1 MSVWDT
7 NCTKMNPKIQ
17 IIIGNQYNPHLN
29 LAVESSLLDDG
40 NANVVTMFLWK
51 NQQTVVYGY
60 NQNPFT
66 ECNVE
71 LLLSEGGFAARR
83 RTGGGAVYH
92 DLGNLN
98 FSFVANKKHYDVAKQ
113 MSVIQK
119 ALEIFGL
126 KTEVSGRND
135 ILFDGRKFSGNAFGI
150 YKDRRLHHGT
160 ILIKTDGE
168 KLAKYLKVNP
178 AKLQKHGVKSVA
190 SRIINLSEVADIT
203 SDSIIP
209 YLSKAFENVYGAKA
223 EVIEFNDL
231 LTDKVLK
238 TRDLFASDEY
248 LFGKWRNFHAKKS
261 AQFAWGLVEIDMQIN
276 EEKGII
282 ESVSIASD
290 GLEPNLIDQTEQLLI
305 GASIKK
311 APDFGQNEVA
321 KDIISLIY

>member
-1 MSVWDT
+1 MV
-7 NCTKMNPKIQ
+7 PKIQ
-17 IIIGNQYNPHLN
+17 LIIGNQYNPHLN
-29 LAVESSLLDDG
+29 LAVESSLLDEGDD
-40 NANVVTMFLWK
+40 NVVTMFLWK

-98 FSFVANKKHYDVAKQ
+98 FSFVADKKHYDVAKQ

-209 YLSKAFENVYGAKA
+209 YLSKAFEEVYEAKA

-231 LTDKVLK
+231 LTNKVLK
-238 TRDLFASDEY
+238 TRDLFASEDY

-290 GLEPNLIDQTEQLLI
+290 GLEPDLIDETEQLLI

>member
-1 MSVWDT
+1 M
-7 NCTKMNPKIQ
+7 KPQIQ
-17 IIIGNQYNPHLN
+17 LIIGNQYNPHLN
-29 LAVESSLLDDG
+29 LAVESSLLDEGDTD
-40 NANVVTMFLWK
+40 VVTMFLWR

-190 SRIINLSEVADIT
+190 SRIINLSEVVDIT

-209 YLSKAFENVYGAKA
+209 YLSKAFEEVYEAKA
-223 EVIEFNDL
+223 EVIDFNDL

-261 AQFAWGLVEIDMQIN
+261 AQFAWGLVELDMQIN

-290 GLEPNLIDQTEQLLI
+290 GLEPDLIDETEQLLI

>member
-1 MSVWDT
+1 M
-7 NCTKMNPKIQ
+7 KQKINL
-17 IIIGNQYNPHLN
+17 IIGNQYNPHLN
-29 LAVESSLLDDG
+29 LAVESFLLNQGDND
-40 NANVVTMFLWK
+40 AVTMFLWK
-51 NQQTVVYGY
+51 NEQTVVYGY

-66 ECNVE
+66 ECNVD
-71 LLLSEGGFAARR
+71 LLLSEGGHAARR

-98 FSFVANKKHYDVAKQ
+98 FSFVANKNLYDVHKQ
-113 MSVIQK
+113 MNVIK
-119 ALEIFGL
+119 TALGYFGL
-126 KTEVSGRND
+126 ETEVSGRND

-209 YLSKAFENVYGAKA
+209 YLSKAFEEVYEAKA
-223 EVIEFNDL
+223 EIIGFNDL
-231 LTDKVLK
+231 LTDKVLE
-238 TRDLFASDEY
+238 TRDLFASDDY

-261 AQFAWGLVEIDMQIN
+261 AQFSWGLVELDMHVN

-282 ESVSIASD
+282 ESISIASD
-290 GLEPNLIDQTEQLLI
+290 GLEPELIEETERILK
-305 GASIKK
+305 GASIKN
-311 APDFGQNEVA
+311 APDCGENEVA
-321 KDIISLIY
+321 KDILSLIY

>member
-1 MSVWDT
+1 M
-7 NCTKMNPKIQ
+7 KQKINL
-17 IIIGNQYNPHLN
+17 IIGNQYNPHLN
-29 LAVESSLLDDG
+29 LAVESFLLNQVDNDS
-40 NANVVTMFLWK
+40 VTMFLWK
-51 NQQTVVYGY
+51 NEQTVVYGY

-66 ECNVE
+66 ECNVD
-71 LLLSEGGFAARR
+71 LLLSEGGHAARR

-98 FSFVANKKHYDVAKQ
+98 FSFVANKNLYDVHKQ
-113 MSVIQK
+113 MNVIK
-119 ALEIFGL
+119 TALGYFGL
-126 KTEVSGRND
+126 QTEVSGRND
-135 ILFDGRKFSGNAFGI
+135 ILFEGRKFSGNAFGI

-160 ILIKTDGE
+160 ILIKTDGD

-209 YLSKAFENVYGAKA
+209 YLSRAFEEVYEAKA
-223 EVIEFNDL
+223 EIIDFNDL
-231 LTDKVLK
+231 LTDKVLE
-238 TRDLFASDEY
+238 TRNLFASDDY

-261 AQFAWGLVEIDMQIN
+261 AQFSWGLVELDMHVN

-290 GLEPNLIDQTEQLLI
+290 GLEPERIEETERILT
-305 GASIKK
+305 GASIKN
-311 APDFGQNEVA
+311 APDCGENEVA
-321 KDIISLIY
+321 KDILSLIY

>member
-1 MSVWDT
+1 M
-7 NCTKMNPKIQ
+7 KPQIQ
-17 IIIGNQYNPHLN
+17 LIIGNQYNPHLN
-29 LAVESSLLDDG
+29 LAVESSLLDEGD
-40 NANVVTMFLWK
+40 ADVVTMFLWK

-98 FSFVANKKHYDVAKQ
+98 FSFVANKNHYDVAKQ

-168 KLAKYLKVNP
+168 KLSKYLKVNP

-190 SRIINLSEVADIT
+190 SRIINLSEVAGIT

-209 YLSKAFENVYGAKA
+209 YLSKAFEEVYEAKA
-223 EVIEFNDL
+223 TVIEFNDL

-261 AQFAWGLVEIDMQIN
+261 AQFVWGLVELDMQVN

-290 GLEPNLIDQTEQLLI
+290 GLEPDLIDETEQLLI

>member
-1 MSVWDT
+1 M
-7 NCTKMNPKIQ
+7 KQKINL
-17 IIIGNQYNPHLN
+17 IIGNQYNPHLN
-29 LAVESSLLDDG
+29 LAVESFLLNQGDNDS
-40 NANVVTMFLWK
+40 VTMFLWK
-51 NQQTVVYGY
+51 NEQTVVYGY

-66 ECNVE
+66 ECNVD
-71 LLLSEGGFAARR
+71 LLLSEGGHAARR

-98 FSFVANKKHYDVAKQ
+98 FSFVANKNLYDVHKQ
-113 MSVIQK
+113 MNVIK
-119 ALEIFGL
+119 TALGYFGL

-135 ILFDGRKFSGNAFGI
+135 ILFEGRKFSGNAFGI

-209 YLSKAFENVYGAKA
+209 YLSRAFEEVYEAKA
-223 EVIEFNDL
+223 EIIDFNDL
-231 LTDKVLK
+231 LTDKVLE
-238 TRDLFASDEY
+238 TRNLFASDDY

-261 AQFAWGLVEIDMQIN
+261 AQFSWGLVELDMHVN

-290 GLEPNLIDQTEQLLI
+290 GLEPERIEETERILT
-305 GASIKK
+305 GASIKN
-311 APDFGQNEVA
+311 APDCGENEVA
-321 KDIISLIY
+321 KDILTLIY

>member
-1 MSVWDT
+1 M
-7 NCTKMNPKIQ
+7 
-17 IIIGNQYNPHLN
+17 
-29 LAVESSLLDDG
+29 LDEGD
-40 NANVVTMFLWK
+40 ANVVTMFLWK

-209 YLSKAFENVYGAKA
+209 YLSKAFEEVYEEKA
-223 EVIEFNDL
+223 EVIDFNDL

-261 AQFAWGLVEIDMQIN
+261 AQFAWGLVEIDLQVN

-290 GLEPNLIDQTEQLLI
+290 GLEPELIDETEQLLI

>member
-1 MSVWDT
+1 MA
-7 NCTKMNPKIQ
+7 PKIHL
-17 IIIGNQYNPHLN
+17 IIGNQYNPHLN
-29 LAVESSLLDDG
+29 LAVESSLLDEGDD
-40 NANVVTMFLWK
+40 NVVTMFLWK

-113 MSVIQK
+113 MRVIQK

-209 YLSKAFENVYGAKA
+209 YLAKAFEEVYEARA
-223 EVIEFNDL
+223 EVIDFNDL

-261 AQFAWGLVEIDMQIN
+261 AQFAWGLVELDMQIN

-290 GLEPNLIDQTEQLLI
+290 GLEPDLIDETEQLLI

>member
-1 MSVWDT
+1 MA
-7 NCTKMNPKIQ
+7 PKIQ
-17 IIIGNQYNPHLN
+17 LIIGNQYNPHLN
-29 LAVESSLLDDG
+29 LAVESSLLDEGDD
-40 NANVVTMFLWK
+40 NVVTMFLWK

-190 SRIINLSEVADIT
+190 SRIINLSEVVDIT

-209 YLSKAFENVYGAKA
+209 YLSKAFEEVYKAKA
-223 EVIEFNDL
+223 EVIDFNDL

-261 AQFAWGLVEIDMQIN
+261 AQFAWGLAELDMQIN

-290 GLEPNLIDQTEQLLI
+290 GLEPDLIDETEQLLI

>member
-1 MSVWDT
+1 M
-7 NCTKMNPKIQ
+7 
-17 IIIGNQYNPHLN
+17 
-29 LAVESSLLDDG
+29 LDEGD
-40 NANVVTMFLWK
+40 ADVVTMFLWK

-98 FSFVANKKHYDVAKQ
+98 FSFVANKQHYDVAKQ
-113 MSVIQK
+113 MGVIQK

-168 KLAKYLKVNP
+168 RLTKYLKVNP

-209 YLSKAFENVYGAKA
+209 YLSKAFEEVYEAKA
-223 EVIEFNDL
+223 EVIEFNSL

-238 TRDLFASDEY
+238 TRDLFASEDY

-261 AQFAWGLVEIDMQIN
+261 AQFAWGLVEIDMHIN

-290 GLEPNLIDQTEQLLI
+290 GLEPDLIDETEQLLI

>member
-1 MSVWDT
+1 MT
-7 NCTKMNPKIQ
+7 PKIQ
-17 IIIGNQYNPHLN
+17 LIIGNQYNPHLN
-29 LAVESSLLDDG
+29 LAVESSLLDEGD
-40 NANVVTMFLWK
+40 ANVVTMFLWK

-209 YLSKAFENVYGAKA
+209 YLSKAFEEVYEEKA
-223 EVIEFNDL
+223 EVIDFNDL

-261 AQFAWGLVEIDMQIN
+261 AQFAWGLVEIDLQVN

-290 GLEPNLIDQTEQLLI
+290 GLEPELIDETEQLLI

>member
-1 MSVWDT
+1 M
-7 NCTKMNPKIQ
+7 KPKIQ
-17 IIIGNQYNPHLN
+17 LILGNQYNPHLN
-29 LAVESSLLDDG
+29 LAVESSLLDEGD
-40 NANVVTMFLWK
+40 ADVVTMFLWK

-71 LLLSEGGFAARR
+71 LLLSEGGHAARR

-113 MSVIQK
+113 MRVIQT
-119 ALEIFGL
+119 ALGYLGL

-209 YLSKAFENVYGAKA
+209 YLSKAFEEVYETKA
-223 EVIEFNDL
+223 EVVDFNDL

-261 AQFAWGLVEIDMQIN
+261 AQFAWGLVEIDLQVN
-276 EEKGII
+276 EGKGVI

-290 GLEPNLIDQTEQLLI
+290 GLEPDLIDETERILT

-311 APDFGQNEVA
+311 VPEFGQNEVA